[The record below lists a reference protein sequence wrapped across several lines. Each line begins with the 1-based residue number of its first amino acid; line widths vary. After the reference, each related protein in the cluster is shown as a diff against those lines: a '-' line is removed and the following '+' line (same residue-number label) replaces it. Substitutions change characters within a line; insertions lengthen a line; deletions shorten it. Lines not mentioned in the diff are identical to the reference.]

1 MPRIASSKI
10 YGATAATKEP
20 KKLSGKRSLFQSE
33 VDVIKNLLQRRI
45 GILLSD
51 IRDMVNDKHRVDKI
65 SNKKV
70 KLSMLEHFQDK
81 IQFCKPEQANKSL
94 LAFSSDLE
102 MRCYENVAI
111 LEHCEN
117 SCSDNKCLLEADFG
131 LEDK

>member
-81 IQFCKPEQANKSL
+81 IQFCKSEQANKSL

-102 MRCYENVAI
+102 MRDVIKKLRSLNTVKIAAQTI
-111 LEHCEN
+111 
-117 SCSDNKCLLEADFG
+117 SACLRLT
-131 LEDK
+131 LV

>member
-10 YGATAATKEP
+10 YGATAAPKEP

-81 IQFCKPEQANKSL
+81 IQFCKSEQANKSL

-102 MRCYENVAI
+102 MRDVIKKLRSLNTVKIAAQTI
-111 LEHCEN
+111 
-117 SCSDNKCLLEADFG
+117 SACLRLT
-131 LEDK
+131 LV